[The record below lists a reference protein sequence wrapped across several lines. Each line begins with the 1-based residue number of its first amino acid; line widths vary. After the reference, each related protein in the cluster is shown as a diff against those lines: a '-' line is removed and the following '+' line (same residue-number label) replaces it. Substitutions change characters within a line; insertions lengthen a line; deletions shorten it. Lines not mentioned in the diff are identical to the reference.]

1 MKIGLL
7 TFHTAANFGA
17 SLQAY
22 ALQEF
27 LVSSGYDAEYLD
39 YQNHHRRMIYDMP
52 YHIKECFKAGK
63 IVEATTYLFGLP
75 IMNIRKR
82 KFDKFS
88 DKYLRLSPKTY
99 YSPEELK
106 STNGQYD
113 KFVVGSDQVWN
124 PRNNG
129 RDVSYLL
136 SFVEDKTKAISYSSS
151 FGVLSIPDYI
161 KSDYVNC
168 LNSIQNLSTREQS
181 GVKLIKKLTGRDA
194 KLVLDPVFLLSKEQW
209 QELAASTPING
220 RYLFSYTNRKDQMSK
235 FLKTT
240 GYKMDGLKHH
250 KLSRFTT
257 IGDFV
262 NPSVKVKY
270 DMSPTEFLANVN
282 GAQMVVSA
290 SFHCIC
296 FSIIMNKPFVCF
308 LTGNDGKDERLKTL
322 LTHFGLMNRVY
333 HEGMTL
339 AEVQKEIDWQK
350 VNSFMEEKRKDSI
363 DFLLKSIKGTLV
375 SG

>member
-27 LVSSGYDAEYLD
+27 LVSRGYDAEYLD

-63 IVEATTYLFGLP
+63 IVEATTYLLGLP

-99 YSPEELK
+99 YSPEALK
-106 STNGQYD
+106 PTNGQYD

-129 RDVSYLL
+129 RDVAYLL
-136 SFVEDKTKAISYSSS
+136 NFVEDKTKAISYSSS
-151 FGVLSIPDYI
+151 FGVLSIPDDI

-168 LNSIQNLSTREQS
+168 LNGIHDLSTREQS
-181 GVKLIKKLTGRDA
+181 GVKLIKELTGRDA

-209 QELAASTPING
+209 QELAASTPIKG
-220 RYLFSYTNRKDQMSK
+220 RFLFSYTNRKDQMSK

-262 NPSVKVKY
+262 NPAVKVKY

-282 GAQMVVSA
+282 GAELVVSA
-290 SFHCIC
+290 SFHCISL
-296 FSIIMNKPFVCF
+296 SIILNKPFVCF
-308 LTGNDGKDERLKTL
+308 LTGDEGKDERLKTL
-322 LTHFGLMNRVY
+322 LTHFDLFDRVY
-333 HEGMTL
+333 REDMTL
-339 AEVQKEIDWQK
+339 ADVMKPIDWSR
-350 VNSFMEEKRKDSI
+350 VNGTKEEIRSDSI
-363 DFLLKSIKGTLV
+363 NFLLNAINSIAE
-375 SG
+375 

>member
-17 SLQAY
+17 ALQTY

-27 LVSSGYDAEYLD
+27 LVRSGYDAEYLD

-52 YHIKECFKAGK
+52 YHIKECLKTAK
-63 IVEATTYLFGLP
+63 IIEAITYMLGLP

-82 KFDKFS
+82 KFDIFS
-88 DKYLRLSPKTY
+88 DKYLRLSSKTY
-99 YSPEELK
+99 YSPDDLK
-106 STNGQYD
+106 TTNGLYD

-129 RDVSYLL
+129 QDVSYLL
-136 SFVEDKTKAISYSSS
+136 NFVEDKSKTISYSSS
-151 FGVLSIPDYI
+151 FGVLTIPDYI

-168 LNSIQNLSTREQS
+168 LNGIHNLSTREQS
-181 GVKLIKKLTGRDA
+181 GVKLIKELTGRDA

-209 QELAASTPING
+209 QELAASTPISG

-240 GYKMDGLKHH
+240 GYRMDGIKHY

-257 IGDFV
+257 IGDFI

-282 GAQMVVSA
+282 GAELVVSA
-290 SFHCIC
+290 SFHCISL
-296 FSIIMNKPFVCF
+296 SIILNRPFVCF
-308 LTGNDGKDERLKTL
+308 LTGDEGKDERLKTL
-322 LTHFGLMNRVY
+322 LTHFDLLDRVY
-333 HEGMTL
+333 RNDMSLEDVM
-339 AEVQKEIDWQK
+339 KPIDWSR
-350 VNSFMEEKRKDSI
+350 VNSIKEEICSNSI
-363 DFLLKSIKGTLV
+363 NFLISSIENKSK
-375 SG
+375 

>member
-27 LVSSGYDAEYLD
+27 LVRSGYDAEYLD

-63 IVEATTYLFGLP
+63 IVEATTYMFGLP

-82 KFDKFS
+82 KFDMFTN
-88 DKYLRLSPKTY
+88 KYLRLSPKAY
-99 YSPEELK
+99 YIPEELK
-106 STNGQYD
+106 STNGLYD

-136 SFVEDKTKAISYSSS
+136 SFVEDKSKAISYSSS
-151 FGVLSIPDYI
+151 FGVLSIPDKI

-168 LNSIQNLSTREQS
+168 LNSIHSLSTREQS
-181 GVKLIKKLTGRDA
+181 GVMLIKELTGRDA

-209 QELAASTPING
+209 QELASSNPVNG
-220 RYLFSYTNRKDQMSK
+220 RFVFSYTNRKDQMSK

-240 GYKMDGLKHH
+240 GYKMEGLKHH

-257 IGDFV
+257 FGDFL

-282 GAQMVVSA
+282 GAELVVSA
-290 SFHCIC
+290 SFHCISL
-296 FSIIMNKPFVCF
+296 SIILNRPFVCF
-308 LTGNDGKDERLKTL
+308 LTGDEGKDERLKTL
-322 LTHFGLMNRVY
+322 LTHFDLLDRVY
-333 HEGMTL
+333 REDMTL
-339 AEVQKEIDWQK
+339 ADVMKPIDWGR
-350 VNSFMEEKRKDSI
+350 VNSIKEEIRSDSI
-363 DFLLKSIKGTLV
+363 NFLLSSIE
-375 SG
+375 S